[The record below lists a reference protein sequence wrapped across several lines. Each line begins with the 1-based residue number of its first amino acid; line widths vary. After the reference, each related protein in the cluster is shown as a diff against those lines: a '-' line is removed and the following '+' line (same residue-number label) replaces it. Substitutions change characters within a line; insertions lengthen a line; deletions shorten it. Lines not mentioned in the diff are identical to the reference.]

1 MEIGKNSLFTKR
13 RLLHD
18 AVRQGNVCQLR
29 YLLKRRGGNVNT
41 LDDQRQSALMIA
53 TSTKYKSK
61 KIKKIVLELIM
72 ECTPQLNVKDNMGR
86 TAFIHACSANN
97 MMAVTLLLSEH
108 AQDLCLDAQDM
119 EGMSGLMYSVRNSNL
134 KMLTL
139 ILSPWIQFGLSLT
152 LENKAGENVMDIACK
167 ENNTDI
173 INTLRANGFN
183 AQIVSPNSTNQRA
196 HTVPRDTNIDQSNKE
211 KQKVTRPRRVKS
223 SIPTFNRKNNK
234 ISVTSDTSSIA
245 DKHMRDFH
253 QLFDLYT
260 QQLSSSYKESAK
272 TPDCL
277 NDQDDVAS
285 VDSLASFKSFRSLGY
300 RSRINEEGGGLDH
313 LFQHMGISD
322 SSRQSR
328 TRRTGASLVVPNFGK
343 SRKISA
349 PCFPSAQMMR
359 LNSRK
364 DFRPIPF

>member
-1 MEIGKNSLFTKR
+1 MDIGKNSLFVKR

-29 YLLKRRGGNVNT
+29 YLLKRRGENVNT
-41 LDDQRQSALMIA
+41 LDDKRQTALMIA
-53 TSTKYKSK
+53 ASTKYKSR
-61 KIKKIVLELIM
+61 KIQKIVLELIM
-72 ECTPQLNVKDNMGR
+72 ECAPRLNVKDSRGW

-97 MMAVTLLLSEH
+97 MMAVALLLSEH
-108 AQDLCLDAQDM
+108 VQDLCLDAQDI
-119 EGMSGLMYSVRNSNL
+119 EGMTGLMYAVHNGNL
-134 KMLTL
+134 KMVTL
-139 ILSPWIQFGLSLT
+139 ILSPWKQFGLSQT
-152 LENKAGENVMDIACK
+152 LENKAGENVMDLASK
-167 ENNTDI
+167 ENHVDI
-173 INTLRANGFN
+173 MKTLKYHGFH
-183 AQIVSPNSTNQRA
+183 AQIESCTTNQRA
-196 HTVPRDTNIDQSNKE
+196 RTVSRGV
-211 KQKVTRPRRVKS
+211 KVEHKATPLRRVKS

-234 ISVTSDTSSIA
+234 TSVTSDTSSIA
-245 DKHMRDFH
+245 DRHMNDFH

-260 QQLSSSYKESAK
+260 QQSSPSYKESAK
-272 TPDCL
+272 TPGCL

-285 VDSLASFKSFRSLGY
+285 LDSLASFRSFRSVGY
-300 RSRINEEGGGLDH
+300 RRVSQVNEEGGGLDH

-328 TRRTGASLVVPNFGK
+328 TRRTGASLVVPNFGR

-359 LNSRK
+359 LNSRR